1 MVFSCFL
8 KKEKVI
14 VCKFLFLQMV
24 IIQINKVG
32 LPFEP
37 NVKMQLQNPMQ
48 KHVQIVIWV
57 KTHAKEPQRALD
69 VFEIGCL
76 IPS

>member
-1 MVFSCFL
+1 
-8 KKEKVI
+8 
-14 VCKFLFLQMV
+14 MV

-37 NVKMQLQNPMQ
+37 NVKIQLQNPMQ
-48 KHVQIVIWV
+48 KHVQIVILGQNTC
-57 KTHAKEPQRALD
+57 KGAIKN
-69 VFEIGCL
+69 IGCQ